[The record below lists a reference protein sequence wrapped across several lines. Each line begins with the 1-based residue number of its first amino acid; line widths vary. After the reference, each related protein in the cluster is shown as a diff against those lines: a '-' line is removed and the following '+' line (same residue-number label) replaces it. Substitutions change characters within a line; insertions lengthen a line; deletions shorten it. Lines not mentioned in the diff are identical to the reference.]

1 MINSQILDIV
11 LGFSFLFF
19 LFSTL
24 VTLLVEYAS
33 SKMDLRAKN
42 LKKGIV
48 KLLDDSGGQG
58 LSKFFFEH
66 PLIRGLSENENKGFS
81 NLSSDKFS
89 KVLMDVL
96 RTGGDSKKVGRE
108 SNFDNYTITQSIDKV
123 GKDNF
128 KNPDGSETLG
138 LIKTFSKEASEDIKE
153 FQNKLESWF
162 DEQGD
167 RMKDWF
173 SQDIKKVTLIT
184 SVILVLLFNIDTIRI
199 YEALS
204 QNEQLRIQFANS
216 ASEYFKTNL
225 KETEEKKPK
234 EGEKEKKDVYHR
246 QEKLTQFYSRDLE
259 EPIDLLG
266 LGWPQNWSYY
276 KEDGLR
282 ILGSLFGMS
291 LSVLAISFGAP
302 FWFDVISRVN
312 KLRNTT
318 RQNQSKTMKAQPVG

>member
-42 LKKGIV
+42 LKKGII
-48 KLLDDSGGQG
+48 KLLDDPEGQG

-66 PLIRGLSENENKGFS
+66 PLIRGLSENGNKGFS
-81 NLSSDKFS
+81 NLSGDKFS

-96 RTGGDSKKVGRE
+96 RTGGDSQKVGRE

-123 GKDNF
+123 GKDKF
-128 KNPDGSETLG
+128 KDPDGSETLG

-167 RMKDWF
+167 QMKDWF
-173 SQDIKKVTLIT
+173 SREIKKVTLIT
-184 SVILVLLFNIDTIRI
+184 SVILVLLFNIDTVRI

-216 ASEYFKTNL
+216 AFEYFKIN
-225 KETEEKKPK
+225 PK
-234 EGEKEKKDVYHR
+234 EGEEKEGVDTP
-246 QEKLTQFYSRDLE
+246 QEKLTQFYSGSLE
-259 EPIDLLG
+259 KPIDLLG
-266 LGWPQNWSYY
+266 LGWPQSWAYY

-282 ILGSLFGMS
+282 MLWAPFGMA

-302 FWFDVISRVN
+302 FWYDVISRVN
-312 KLRNTT
+312 QLRNTT
-318 RQNQSKTMKAQPVG
+318 QQNQSKNMKAQPVG